1 MELSSFLTDVEPEE
15 DWWTGDEIHD
25 LRENEV
31 ESDTLRVRRYNWGGK
46 KTDFYYQI
54 SIWSSITLS
63 LHNKVEPKERIYSR
77 TNQLTW

>member
-1 MELSSFLTDVEPEE
+1 MELSSFLTDVELEE

-46 KTDFYYQI
+46 RTDSYYQI
-54 SIWSSITLS
+54 SIWSSIILS
-63 LHNKVEPKERIYSR
+63 LHNKVEPKERIS
-77 TNQLTW
+77 

>member
-46 KTDFYYQI
+46 KQI
-54 SIWSSITLS
+54 SIIKSAFEA
-63 LHNKVEPKERIYSR
+63 V
-77 TNQLTW
+77 

>member
-46 KTDFYYQI
+46 RTDSYYQI
-54 SIWSSITLS
+54 SIWSRTILS
-63 LHNKVEPKERIYSR
+63 LHNKVEPKERIS
-77 TNQLTW
+77 

>member
-1 MELSSFLTDVEPEE
+1 MELSSFLTDVELEE

-46 KTDFYYQI
+46 KNRFLLSNQHLKQYNTL
-54 SIWSSITLS
+54 ITQQS
-63 LHNKVEPKERIYSR
+63 GTKG
-77 TNQLTW
+77 TNIIEN